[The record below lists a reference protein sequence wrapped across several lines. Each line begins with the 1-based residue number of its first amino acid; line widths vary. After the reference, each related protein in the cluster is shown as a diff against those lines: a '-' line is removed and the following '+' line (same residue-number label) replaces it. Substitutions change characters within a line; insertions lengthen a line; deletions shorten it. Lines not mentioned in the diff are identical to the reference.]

1 MGGNIQI
8 ISKKI
13 EEIKEYENNPRNNDN
28 AVEYVARSIK
38 DFGFK
43 IPIIVDKNNVIVAGH
58 TRYKAA
64 KELNLTEV
72 PCIVADDLTDEQI
85 KAFRLVDNKSA
96 ELAEWNLELLNIE
109 LENIHDIDM
118 NLYNFELSELLDN
131 VIEDDYEIEL
141 PEEPK
146 TKHGDIYK
154 LGNHYLMC
162 GDSTKESDV
171 AKLMNNNKADLFL
184 TDPPYN
190 VALGNHDTPETA
202 RQRHRRTDGLIIMN
216 DKMSDND
223 FLDFLTKCFS
233 IAKDNMKDGASFY
246 IWHADNESLTFRQAL
261 KNSGL
266 ELRQTLIWNKNAITL
281 GRQDYQW
288 KHEPCLYGW
297 KDGASHSWF
306 SDRSQPTVLDFKKPS
321 KSENHPTMKPIE
333 LFAYQIKNSSKA
345 NDIILDTFGGSG
357 TSIIACEQLN
367 RICFTMELDP
377 RYCDVIVD
385 RWETFTNQKAELIS
399 GDQ

>member
-1 MGGNIQI
+1 MQI

-64 KELNLTEV
+64 KKLNLTEV

-321 KSENHPTMKPIE
+321 KSEDHPTMKPIE
-333 LFAYQIKNSSKA
+333 LFAYQIKNSSKV
-345 NDIILDTFGGSG
+345 NDIVLDTFGGSG

>member
-1 MGGNIQI
+1 MQI

-146 TKHGDIYK
+146 TKYGDIYK

-321 KSENHPTMKPIE
+321 KSEDHPTMKPVE
-333 LFAYQIKNSSKA
+333 LFAYQIKNSSKV
-345 NDIILDTFGGSG
+345 NDIVLDTFGGSG

-367 RICFTMELDP
+367 RLCFTMELDP

>member
-1 MGGNIQI
+1 MQI

-171 AKLMNNNKADLFL
+171 AKLMNNNKANLFL

-321 KSENHPTMKPIE
+321 KSEDHPTMKPIE
-333 LFAYQIKNSSKA
+333 LFAYQIKNSSKV
-345 NDIILDTFGGSG
+345 NDIVLDTFGGSG

>member
-1 MGGNIQI
+1 MQI

-146 TKHGDIYK
+146 TKDGDIYK

-202 RQRHRRTDGLIIMN
+202 RQRHRRTDGLIVMN

-321 KSENHPTMKPIE
+321 KSEDHPTMKPVE
-333 LFAYQIKNSSKA
+333 LFAYQIKNSSKV
-345 NDIILDTFGGSG
+345 NDIVLDTFGGSG

-367 RICFTMELDP
+367 RLCFTMELDP

>member
-1 MGGNIQI
+1 MQI

-131 VIEDDYEIEL
+131 VLEDDYEIEL

>member
-1 MGGNIQI
+1 MQI
-8 ISKKI
+8 ISKNI

-43 IPIIVDKNNVIVAGH
+43 ISIIVDKNNVIVAGH

-321 KSENHPTMKPIE
+321 KSEDHPTMKPIE
-333 LFAYQIKNSSKA
+333 LFAYQIKNSSKV
-345 NDIILDTFGGSG
+345 NDIVLDTFGGSG

>member
-1 MGGNIQI
+1 MQI

-43 IPIIVDKNNVIVAGH
+43 IPIIVDKNNIIVAGH

-141 PEEPK
+141 SEEPK
-146 TKHGDIYK
+146 TKYADIYK

-321 KSENHPTMKPIE
+321 KSEDHPTMKPIE
-333 LFAYQIKNSSKA
+333 LFAYQIKNSSKV
-345 NDIILDTFGGSG
+345 NDIVLDTFGGSG

-367 RICFTMELDP
+367 RLCFTMELDP

>member
-1 MGGNIQI
+1 MQI

-109 LENIHDIDM
+109 LENIYDIDM

-321 KSENHPTMKPIE
+321 KSEDHPTMKPIE
-333 LFAYQIKNSSKA
+333 LFAYQIKNSSKV
-345 NDIILDTFGGSG
+345 NDIVLDTFGGSG

>member
-1 MGGNIQI
+1 MQI

-13 EEIKEYENNPRNNDN
+13 EEIKEYENNPRNNDI

-171 AKLMNNNKADLFL
+171 AKLMNNNKVDLFL

-190 VALGNHDTPETA
+190 VALGNHDTPEIA

-223 FLDFLTKCFS
+223 FLNFLTKCFS

-321 KSENHPTMKPIE
+321 KSEDHPTMKPIE
-333 LFAYQIKNSSKA
+333 LFAYQIKNSSKV
-345 NDIILDTFGGSG
+345 NDIILDAFGGSG

>member
-1 MGGNIQI
+1 MQI

-171 AKLMNNNKADLFL
+171 AKLMNNNKANLFL

>member
-1 MGGNIQI
+1 MQI

-385 RWETFTNQKAELIS
+385 RWETFTNQKSELIS

>member
-1 MGGNIQI
+1 MQI

-43 IPIIVDKNNVIVAGH
+43 IPIIVDKNNIIVAGH

-233 IAKDNMKDGASFY
+233 ISKDNMKDGASFY

>member
-1 MGGNIQI
+1 MQI

-28 AVEYVARSIK
+28 AVEYVARFIK

-146 TKHGDIYK
+146 TKDGDIYK

-321 KSENHPTMKPIE
+321 KSEDHPTMKPVE
-333 LFAYQIKNSSKA
+333 LFAYQIKNSSKV
-345 NDIILDTFGGSG
+345 NDIVLDTFGGSG

-367 RICFTMELDP
+367 RLCFTMELDP